1 MAGPSVGTAK
11 ANPINRAQRDRCAD
25 IGIDLPG
32 HSILEPNPLAW
43 VPSSFQQITRRHAC
57 LVHANDTF
65 RRQICASI
73 LQKQKMTSC
82 TRLLAFDVAIL
93 RTDSSSVEARGLDKK
108 REWIE
113 REVIR
118 EAVSEQA
125 KPTILCDISELLT
138 LLWTLVFEP
147 EHILKMMN
155 HLMNEHG

>member
-11 ANPINRAQRDRCAD
+11 ASPVNRAQPDRRVD
-25 IGIDLPG
+25 IEFDPLP
-32 HSILEPNPLAW
+32 HDILKPIPLPRA
-43 VPSSFQQITRRHAC
+43 PSSFNKSPADMFGPSVQR
-57 LVHANDTF
+57 
-65 RRQICASI
+65 
-73 LQKQKMTSC
+73 
-82 TRLLAFDVAIL
+82 
-93 RTDSSSVEARGLDKK
+93 SVEALGLYKK

-125 KPTILCDISELLT
+125 KPTILRDISELLT

>member
-1 MAGPSVGTAK
+1 MLGSSMRMILFG
-11 ANPINRAQRDRCAD
+11 DRSAPAFV
-25 IGIDLPG
+25 L
-32 HSILEPNPLAW
+32 
-43 VPSSFQQITRRHAC
+43 HA
-57 LVHANDTF
+57 
-65 RRQICASI
+65 
-73 LQKQKMTSC
+73 
-82 TRLLAFDVAIL
+82 RLLAFDVAKL
-93 RTDSSSVEARGLDKK
+93 RTDSSSVEARGLYKK

-125 KPTILCDISELLT
+125 KPTILRDISELLT